1 MGKNKSETVRKGGTS
16 AMNLL
21 TWVALIFAAHLLMYY
36 ALGTPSW
43 FVTSILATLVWAA
56 VLVVGSALFK
66 QKRKGRV

>member
-1 MGKNKSETVRKGGTS
+1 
-16 AMNLL
+16 MNLL

-56 VLVVGSALFK
+56 VLGVGSALFK
-66 QKRKGRV
+66 QKRKRRV